1 MRDRG
6 MVSTMTGIGN
16 IPADVRWMIATR
28 AANDLPFAYTAT
40 FRQVVGEM
48 YEKELAGA
56 LRTVWEAAGAEQAV
70 YAQAFGLPVN
80 SARAVAETF
89 STLSVLFLGPEMD
102 NGIVTGGPGNSAV
115 VTLDSCPM
123 CSRAE
128 KFGMDRRAVS
138 GDCAAYC
145 TGAVGSLNPGF
156 SVRFTKRL
164 CAGDGNC
171 EIRVESRT

>member
-102 NGIVTGGPGNSAV
+102 NGIVTGGPGKSAV

>member
-1 MRDRG
+1 
-6 MVSTMTGIGN
+6 MTGIGN